1 MKNCIFTIAL
11 CFLISF
17 NFAQGILSDIMSVET
32 VHLNLNEV
40 HDKQFNK
47 YQETLAKEKS
57 DMEDDIASLD
67 KKYQDNVA
75 DFVDDFTK
83 QLKNG
88 EEKIV
93 ARTKAITVSRVI
105 SLTMGH
111 RTDKKN
117 IVQHFLNEMQLANRK
132 LPDFLREEAAIEV
145 KSIGAVHFATLE
157 DDYEAHMATI
167 KDFEDQEH
175 LIVIDN
181 SAL

>member
-17 NFAQGILSDIMSVET
+17 SFAQGMLSDIMSVET

-40 HDKQFNK
+40 HDKQFIK

-57 DMEDDIASLD
+57 DMENDIASLD
-67 KKYQDNVA
+67 EKYQDNVTGY
-75 DFVDDFTK
+75 VDDFTK
-83 QLKNG
+83 QLKIG

-93 ARTKAITVSRVI
+93 ARTKNITVSRVM
-105 SLTMGH
+105 SLSMDH

-117 IVQHFLNEMQLANRK
+117 IVQHFLNEMQLANRR
-132 LPDFLREEAAIEV
+132 LPEFLREEAAIEV
-145 KSIGAVHFATLE
+145 KNIGSLHFATLE
-157 DDYEAHMATI
+157 DDYKAHMATI
-167 KDFEDQEH
+167 NAFEEQEH

>member
-1 MKNCIFTIAL
+1 MRNCILTVAL
-11 CFLISF
+11 SLFISF
-17 NFAQGILSDIMSVET
+17 SFGQGILSDIMSVET

-40 HDKQFNK
+40 HEKQFSK
-47 YQETLAKEKS
+47 YQETFAKEKS
-57 DMEDDIASLD
+57 DMEGDIASLD

-75 DFVDDFTK
+75 DLVDDFTK

-93 ARTKAITVSRVI
+93 AKTKAITVTRVI
-105 SLTMGH
+105 SLSMDH

-132 LPDFLREEAAIEV
+132 LPRFLREEAAIEV
-145 KSIGAVHFATLE
+145 KSIGTSHFATLE

-167 KDFEDQEH
+167 KAFEEQEH
-175 LIVIDN
+175 LIVTDDG
-181 SAL
+181 AL